1 MRQKYT
7 KTANSVF
14 FMIIKSIRKIEENLR
29 GKPHQWQACPTWGER
44 DPRTKFAIRC
54 AKAQLQGSDLSSV
67 LPLLVVDKPLT
78 RRFSCWGV
86 GGDGDAS
93 AAAAG
98 VGRGGHI
105 GVGRCMVNSDGRVHR
120 EDREVRPT
128 NTSAFCRLR
137 IKRDYGFWSQLQVF
151 RV

>member
-1 MRQKYT
+1 M
-7 KTANSVF
+7 
-14 FMIIKSIRKIEENLR
+14 
-29 GKPHQWQACPTWGER
+29 
-44 DPRTKFAIRC
+44 
-54 AKAQLQGSDLSSV
+54 QGPDLSCV
-67 LPLLVVDKPLT
+67 LSLLVVGKPLT
-78 RRFSCWGV
+78 RRFRCG

-128 NTSAFCRLR
+128 IHKCILSITHQAKLWLLVTVAS
-137 IKRDYGFWSQLQVF
+137 V
-151 RV
+151 

>member
-1 MRQKYT
+1 VCEGTVAGSRLELCAPST
-7 KTANSVF
+7 C
-14 FMIIKSIRKIEENLR
+14 R
-29 GKPHQWQACPTWGER
+29 GQATHTSFSLWG
-44 DPRTKFAIRC
+44 
-54 AKAQLQGSDLSSV
+54 
-67 LPLLVVDKPLT
+67 
-78 RRFSCWGV
+78 

-128 NTSAFCRLR
+128 IHKCILSITHQAILWL
-137 IKRDYGFWSQLQVF
+137 WSQLRVF